1 MVSIEFKKTKLGIK
15 YFKQGLVHYILNCS
29 NYSCFECE
37 LWNCG
42 DNNCDQIAKSKA
54 LELDHSGVLL
64 TAYIKQLRF

>member
-29 NYSCFECE
+29 NYSCYECE

-42 DNNCDQIAKSKA
+42 DNNCDQIA

-64 TAYIKQLRF
+64 TAYIKQKRF